1 VGSEAFCFL
10 FAFNKGLSITKEN
23 LQDDGIPCVNYGE
36 IHSKYGFEVDP
47 LKNDLKCV
55 SNTYLENNRGS
66 ILNFGDFVFADT
78 SEDIEGAGNFTYL
91 NSHEVTFAGYHTII
105 TRQIVKINVRYL
117 AYLFDSVAYRTQ
129 IRSSVAGIK
138 VYSITK
144 DILKNSY
151 VLLPSSIEQ
160 KSIAVF
166 LDRETAK
173 IDEMMKKVEMQIEKL
188 QEYRQALITST
199 VMGKIKV

>member
-1 VGSEAFCFL
+1 
-10 FAFNKGLSITKEN
+10 